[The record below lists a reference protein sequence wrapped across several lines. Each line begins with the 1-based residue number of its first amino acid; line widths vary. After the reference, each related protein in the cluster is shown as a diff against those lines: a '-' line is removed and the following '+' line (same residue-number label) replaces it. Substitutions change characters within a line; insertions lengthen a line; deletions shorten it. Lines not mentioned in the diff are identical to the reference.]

1 MAAETSRP
9 AMATKP
15 QRIMKIDRKKLAE
28 YKRLGLV
35 GLFTLCIVGVAS
47 RFDQWLTEHKTVYVE
62 MSVGYLVAGCL
73 ILLFSRDRTRIA
85 AASFGLVVV
94 LGSVNA
100 VLSRNFVAMPL
111 ILGCAIAFTGLV
123 W

>member
-1 MAAETSRP
+1 
-9 AMATKP
+9 
-15 QRIMKIDRKKLAE
+15 
-28 YKRLGLV
+28 
-35 GLFTLCIVGVAS
+35 
-47 RFDQWLTEHKTVYVE
+47 

-111 ILGCAIAFTGLV
+111 ILWLCDRVHGPCMVEEFQDG
-123 W
+123 